1 MSYLYKGKSEK
12 GKSEMTK
19 RVSGRQSTPFV
30 SFCRR
35 MVLGAFALAL
45 APADAK
51 VEDWLPGPTTP
62 QEEWRQ
68 LPLDAIR
75 LGGVFGHRIDITVTN
90 NLLKVDQDNTFLRP
104 FRERR
109 STDGNRS
116 TACR

>member
-1 MSYLYKGKSEK
+1 
-12 GKSEMTK
+12 
-19 RVSGRQSTPFV
+19 
-30 SFCRR
+30 

-90 NLLKVDQDNTFLRP
+90 NILKVDQDNTFLKP

-109 STDGNRS
+109 SIDGYIALGKFIEANVLLAKHTGNKELLARKQYLVS
-116 TACR
+116 ETLKTQ